1 MAKTPT
7 AIVIEDDENMVEIF
21 VEWIKMAGVSVLA
34 TGYNGNDAVELF
46 KMHKPDV
53 VILDLMMP
61 VFDGF
66 YAIDGIQKI
75 DPSAK
80 FLILTADVTVKT
92 KERLHSLN
100 INSLMYKPYDLDEV
114 VNEVKRITTQIAVH

>member
-1 MAKTPT
+1 
-7 AIVIEDDENMVEIF
+7 
-21 VEWIKMAGVSVLA
+21 
-34 TGYNGNDAVELF
+34 
-46 KMHKPDV
+46 
-53 VILDLMMP
+53 MMP